1 MFFLEFKEYISGQ
14 MTRVVGPDG
23 LILWACVSCRK
34 TFKMKHHL
42 KNHIEAL
49 HLHLEYRCSVGAC
62 TKICFS
68 QPALRMHIRSH
79 EKSGIYF

>member
-1 MFFLEFKEYISGQ
+1 MEGHICQVISEFGVPSWQ
-14 MTRVVGPDG
+14 CS
-23 LILWACVSCRK
+23 ACAR
-34 TFKMKHHL
+34 TFKQRHHL
-42 KNHIEAL
+42 KDHIEAL